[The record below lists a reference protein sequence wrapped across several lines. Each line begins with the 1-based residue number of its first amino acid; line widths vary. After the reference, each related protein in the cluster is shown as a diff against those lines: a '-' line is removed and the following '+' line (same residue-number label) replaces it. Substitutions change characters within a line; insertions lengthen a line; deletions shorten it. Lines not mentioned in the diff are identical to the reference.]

1 MNLTR
6 VFDLIPYQIANFDKE
21 IASAKKVNG
30 SWITFS
36 SKQVKEIV
44 DKLSLAFLEYGV
56 LPGDKVALIS
66 NNCPEWNFVD
76 FALQQVRAISVPMYP
91 TITSSDYEYIFDHAE
106 VKLIFVGDRQIY
118 DKAKIASGTRAII
131 SFDDIAG
138 AIPFNEFLE
147 KGASKDH
154 QVLEDSKASVKAGDL
169 FTIIYTSGTTGRPKG
184 VMLTHTNI
192 LSNII
197 QVGKIFTPEKGISR
211 VLSFLP
217 LCHIYERSASFGNMF
232 LGYSIYYAES
242 MDTIGENLKEVKPH
256 MFNTVPRLLEK
267 IYDKIVG
274 KGYELTGVKRNLF
287 FWALNLG
294 LRYDPGKAMGPWYDF
309 QLKLANKIIFSKW
322 REALGGE
329 VLQINSGASALQPRL
344 SRVFWAAGIKVCEGY
359 GLTETSPVVS
369 ASICNFEEI
378 RIGWVGKL
386 IDDVEVKIASD
397 GEILVKGPN
406 VMLGYYKEP
415 EQTAE
420 ALKDGWFHTGDI
432 GELDGIYLRIT
443 DRKKEM
449 FKTSGGKYV
458 APQVMENKFK
468 ESTLIDQLVVVGENK
483 NYPAAL
489 IVPNFDALREYC
501 KHKGIPYTS
510 NTEMISKLEIIE
522 KYDREIETAN
532 SFFAKWEQVKRYK
545 LLENSWNIATGE
557 LTPTMKLKR
566 KVIHKK
572 YESEIVAM
580 YESKKV
586 R

>member
-1 MNLTR
+1 MELTR
-6 VFDLIPYQIANFDKE
+6 LFDLIPYQIANFDKE
-21 IASAKKVNG
+21 IALAKKENG

-36 SKQVKEIV
+36 SRKVKEVV
-44 DKLSLAFLEYGV
+44 DQLSLALLSSEIQ
-56 LPGDKVALIS
+56 PGDKVAIIS

-76 FALQQVRAISVPMYP
+76 LALQQIGAISVPMYP
-91 TITSSDYEYIFDHAE
+91 TITSSDYEYIFNHAS
-106 VKLIFVGDRQIY
+106 VKMIFVGDQTIY
-118 DKAKIASGTRAII
+118 DKAKVVSGDRSIV
-131 SFDDIAG
+131 SFDDIEG
-138 AIPFNEFLE
+138 VIRFNDFLVKGESSDLMDLE
-147 KGASKDH
+147 K
-154 QVLEDSKASVKAGDL
+154 SKASIKPEDL

-184 VMLTHTNI
+184 VMLTHHNV
-192 LSNII
+192 LSNVL
-197 QVGKIFTPEKGISR
+197 QVGKIFTPDKGASR

-217 LCHIYERSASFGNMF
+217 LCHIYERSASFAF
-232 LGYSIYYAES
+232 LFMGFSVYYAES
-242 MDTIGENLKEVKPH
+242 MEAIGDNLKEVKPH
-256 MFNTVPRLLEK
+256 LFNTVPRLLEK
-267 IYDKIVG
+267 IYDKIVA
-274 KGYELTGVKRNLF
+274 KGYELTGVKKTLF
-287 FWALNLG
+287 FWALDLG
-294 LRYDPGKAMGPWYDF
+294 LKYDPAKPMGAWYEF

-386 IDDVEVKIASD
+386 IEDVQVKIASD

-406 VMLGYYKEP
+406 VMQGYYREP

-432 GELDGIYLRIT
+432 GELDGTYLRIT

-468 ESTLIDQLVVVGENK
+468 ESSLIDQLVVVGENK

-489 IVPNFDALREYC
+489 IVPNFEALKEYC

-510 NTEMISKLEIIE
+510 DVEMISKQEIIE

-532 SFFAKWEQVKRYK
+532 KFFAKWEQVKRYK
-545 LLENSWNIATGE
+545 LLGNSWSIETGE

-572 YESEIVAM
+572 YESEIEGIYKA
-580 YESKKV
+580 
-586 R
+586 

>member
-1 MNLTR
+1 MELTR
-6 VFDLIPYQIANFDKE
+6 LFDLIPYQIANFDKE
-21 IASAKKVNG
+21 IALAKKENG

-36 SKQVKEIV
+36 SRKVKEVV
-44 DKLSLAFLEYGV
+44 DQLSLALLSSEIQ
-56 LPGDKVALIS
+56 PGDKVAIIS

-76 FALQQVRAISVPMYP
+76 LALQQIGAISVPMYP
-91 TITSSDYEYIFDHAE
+91 TITSSDYEYIFDHAS
-106 VKLIFVGDRQIY
+106 VKMIFVGDQTIY
-118 DKAKIASGTRAII
+118 DKAKVVSGDRSIV
-131 SFDDIAG
+131 SFDDIEG
-138 AIPFNEFLE
+138 VIRFNDFLVKGESSDLMDLE
-147 KGASKDH
+147 K
-154 QVLEDSKASVKAGDL
+154 SKASIKPEDL

-184 VMLTHTNI
+184 VMLTHHNV
-192 LSNII
+192 LSNVL
-197 QVGKIFTPEKGISR
+197 QVGKIFTPDKGASR

-217 LCHIYERSASFGNMF
+217 LCHIYERSASFAF
-232 LGYSIYYAES
+232 LFMGFSVYYAES
-242 MDTIGENLKEVKPH
+242 MEAIGDNLKEVKPH
-256 MFNTVPRLLEK
+256 LFNTVPRLLEK
-267 IYDKIVG
+267 IYDKIVA
-274 KGYELTGVKRNLF
+274 KGYELTGVKKTLF
-287 FWALNLG
+287 FWALDLG
-294 LRYDPGKAMGPWYDF
+294 LKYDPAKPMGAWYEF

-386 IDDVEVKIASD
+386 IEDVQVKIASD

-406 VMLGYYKEP
+406 VMQGYYREP

-432 GELDGIYLRIT
+432 GELDGTYLRIT

-468 ESTLIDQLVVVGENK
+468 ESSLIDQLVVVGENK

-489 IVPNFDALREYC
+489 IVPNFEALKEYC

-510 NTEMISKLEIIE
+510 DVEMISKREIME

-532 SFFAKWEQVKRYK
+532 KFFAKWEQVKRYK
-545 LLENSWNIATGE
+545 LLENSWGIESGE

-566 KVIHKK
+566 KVIHQK
-572 YESEIVAM
+572 YESEIEGIYKA
-580 YESKKV
+580 
-586 R
+586 

>member
-1 MNLTR
+1 MELKR
-6 VFDLIPYQIANFDKE
+6 LFDLIPYQIANFDKE
-21 IASAKKVNG
+21 VALAKKENG

-36 SKQVKEIV
+36 SRKIKETV
-44 DKLSLAFLEYGV
+44 DTLSLAFLQTGIE
-56 LPGDKVALIS
+56 PGEKVAIIS

-76 FALQQVRAISVPMYP
+76 LALQQIGAISVPMYP
-91 TITSSDYEYIFDHAE
+91 TITSSDYEYIFDHAS
-106 VKLIFVGDRQIY
+106 VKMIFVGDQIIY
-118 DKAKIASGTRAII
+118 DKAKVVAGDRPII
-131 SFDDIAG
+131 SFDFIDG
-138 AIPFNEFLE
+138 AIQFDDFLKNGLDSDLMALE
-147 KGASKDH
+147 KYK
-154 QVLEDSKASVKAGDL
+154 ENVKPSDL

-184 VMLTHTNI
+184 VMLTHHNV
-192 LSNII
+192 LSNVM
-197 QVGKIFTPEKGISR
+197 QVGKIFTAEKGTSR

-217 LCHIYERSASFGNMF
+217 LCHIYERSASFAYLIM
-232 LGYSIYYAES
+232 GYSVYYAES
-242 MDTIGENLKEVKPH
+242 METIAENLKEVKPQL
-256 MFNTVPRLLEK
+256 FNTVPRLLEK
-267 IYDKIVG
+267 IYDKIVA

-294 LRYDPGKAMGPWYDF
+294 LKYDPAKSMGSWYDF

-344 SRVFWAAGIKVCEGY
+344 ARVFWAAGIKVCEGY
-359 GLTETSPVVS
+359 GLTETSPVIS

-386 IDDVEVKIASD
+386 IEDIEVKIAGD

-406 VMLGYYKEP
+406 VMQGYYKEP
-415 EQTAE
+415 ELTAE

-432 GELDGIYLRIT
+432 GELDGTYLRIT

-468 ESTLIDQLVVVGENK
+468 ESSLIDQLVVVGENK

-489 IVPNFDALREYC
+489 IVPSFEGLKEYC
-501 KHKGIPYTS
+501 KHKGIPYTNDS
-510 NTEMISKLEIIE
+510 EMISKPEIIE
-522 KYDREIETAN
+522 KYDREIEAAN
-532 SFFAKWEQVKRYK
+532 KFFAKWEQVKRYK
-545 LLENSWNIATGE
+545 LLDKPWSIETGE

-566 KVIHKK
+566 KVIHQKFDSQIEGI
-572 YESEIVAM
+572 YQG
-580 YESKKV
+580 
-586 R
+586 

>member
-1 MNLTR
+1 
-6 VFDLIPYQIANFDKE
+6 
-21 IASAKKVNG
+21 
-30 SWITFS
+30 
-36 SKQVKEIV
+36 
-44 DKLSLAFLEYGV
+44 
-56 LPGDKVALIS
+56 
-66 NNCPEWNFVD
+66 
-76 FALQQVRAISVPMYP
+76 
-91 TITSSDYEYIFDHAE
+91 
-106 VKLIFVGDRQIY
+106 
-118 DKAKIASGTRAII
+118 
-131 SFDDIAG
+131 
-138 AIPFNEFLE
+138 
-147 KGASKDH
+147 
-154 QVLEDSKASVKAGDL
+154 
-169 FTIIYTSGTTGRPKG
+169 
-184 VMLTHTNI
+184 MLTHHNV
-192 LSNII
+192 LSNVL
-197 QVGKIFTPEKGISR
+197 QVGKIFTPEMGASR

-217 LCHIYERSASFGNMF
+217 LCHIYERSASFSF
-232 LGYSIYYAES
+232 LFMGYSVYYAES
-242 MDTIGENLKEVKPH
+242 MEAIGDNLKEVKPH
-256 MFNTVPRLLEK
+256 LFNTVPRLLEK
-267 IYDKIVG
+267 IYDKIVA
-274 KGYELTGVKRNLF
+274 KGYELTGVKKTLF
-287 FWALNLG
+287 FWALDLG
-294 LRYDPGKAMGPWYDF
+294 LRYDPAKSMGGWYDF

-359 GLTETSPVVS
+359 GLTETSPVIS

-386 IDDVEVKIASD
+386 IQDVQVKIASD

-406 VMLGYYKEP
+406 VMLGYYREP

-432 GELDGIYLRIT
+432 GELDGTYLRIT

-468 ESTLIDQLVVVGENK
+468 ESSLIDQLVVVGENK

-489 IVPNFDALREYC
+489 IVPNFEALKEYC

-510 NTEMISKLEIIE
+510 DAEMISKSEIIE

-532 SFFAKWEQVKRYK
+532 KFFAKWEQVKRYK
-545 LLENSWNIATGE
+545 LLGNSWGIETGE

-572 YESEIVAM
+572 YESEIEGI
-580 YESKKV
+580 YKV
-586 R
+586 

>member
-1 MNLTR
+1 MELTR
-6 VFDLIPYQIANFDKE
+6 LFDLIPYQIANFDKE
-21 IASAKKVNG
+21 IALAKKENG

-36 SKQVKEIV
+36 SRKVKEVV
-44 DKLSLAFLEYGV
+44 DQLSLALLSSEIQ
-56 LPGDKVALIS
+56 PGDKVAIIS

-76 FALQQVRAISVPMYP
+76 LALQQIGAISVPMYP
-91 TITSSDYEYIFDHAE
+91 TITSSDYEYIFDHAS
-106 VKLIFVGDRQIY
+106 VKMIFVGDQTIY
-118 DKAKIASGTRAII
+118 DKAKVVSGDRSIV
-131 SFDDIAG
+131 SFDDIEG
-138 AIPFNEFLE
+138 VIRFNDFLVKGESSDLMDLE
-147 KGASKDH
+147 K
-154 QVLEDSKASVKAGDL
+154 SKASIKPEDL

-184 VMLTHTNI
+184 VMLTHHNV
-192 LSNII
+192 LSNVL
-197 QVGKIFTPEKGISR
+197 QVGKIFTPDKGASR

-217 LCHIYERSASFGNMF
+217 LCHIYERSASFAF
-232 LGYSIYYAES
+232 LFMGFSVYYAES
-242 MDTIGENLKEVKPH
+242 MEAIGDNLKEVKPH
-256 MFNTVPRLLEK
+256 LFNTVPRLLEK
-267 IYDKIVG
+267 IYDKIVA
-274 KGYELTGVKRNLF
+274 KGYELTGLKKTLF
-287 FWALNLG
+287 FWALDLG
-294 LRYDPGKAMGPWYDF
+294 LKYDPAKSMGAWYDF

-386 IDDVEVKIASD
+386 IEDVQVKIASD

-406 VMLGYYKEP
+406 VMQGYYREP

-432 GELDGIYLRIT
+432 GELDGTYLRIT

-489 IVPNFDALREYC
+489 IVPNFEALKEYC

-510 NTEMISKLEIIE
+510 DVEMISKREIME

-532 SFFAKWEQVKRYK
+532 KFFAKWEQVKRYK
-545 LLENSWNIATGE
+545 LLGNSWGIESGE

-566 KVIHKK
+566 KVIHQK
-572 YESEIVAM
+572 YESEIEGI
-580 YESKKV
+580 YKS
-586 R
+586 